1 MTAVATVTHPSFE
14 DPYFTSSIDSFEGV
28 PDYVVAAGLK
38 TPVKAIRSAA
48 QHRARGTRLAQQ
60 RCFRASGLA
69 VIALAYVGSS
79 IISDFIGVNLLH
91 FKVSPLS
98 PIIVAVAIGLLIRNT
113 IGVPT
118 SYEKGLRLCLRGVL
132 RLGIVLLGMR
142 LGLVD
147 AGSIGLRG
155 LPIIIIT
162 ISTAITVVTWL
173 NNRLGLSRRLGVLI
187 AVGTSICGVSAI
199 VATGA
204 AIDAEEDEMSYA
216 VSCITL
222 FGLMC
227 LFVYPFYS
235 HWMFNGDAQLAGIFM
250 GHEHPCD
257 VAQTTSHAGVMY
269 KQQLPLLNGEA
280 DPAAQRRRRREADAE
295 RDDGHPDPVHDRGL
309 SPIRKD
315 GGREKTEVLAVRADV
330 HHRVPRDGR
339 ASICWRF
346 LVATKHQ
353 SSNVQAHW
361 ASLISQANAGA
372 NWCLIL
378 AMAAVGLGTGLAK
391 LKNLGIKPF
400 CVGFTAAILVGGVS
414 TILVKLFASFLH

>member
-1 MTAVATVTHPSFE
+1 MTAVAPISHASFA
-14 DPYFTSSIDSFEGV
+14 DPFFTSSIDSFEGV
-28 PDYVVAAGLK
+28 PDYIAAPEK
-38 TPVKAIRSAA
+38 TPVRATATHNIGHEALAWLAA
-48 QHRARGTRLAQQ
+48 MLPG
-60 RCFRASGLA
+60 FGLA
-69 VIALAYVGSS
+69 VMLAYIGS
-79 IISDFIGVNLLH
+79 IISDFIGVKLLH
-91 FKVSPLS
+91 FKDSPLS
-98 PIIVAVAIGLLIRNT
+98 PIIVAVVIGLLIRNT

-132 RLGIVLLGMR
+132 RLGIVLLGLR
-142 LGLVD
+142 LGLGDV
-147 AGSIGLRG
+147 GVIGLKG
-155 LPIIIIT
+155 LPIIIVT
-162 ISTAITVVTWL
+162 ISTALLVVTWL

-250 GHEHPCD
+250 GTSIHD
-257 VAQTTSHAGVMY
+257 VAQTTGAGVMY
-269 KQQLPLLNGEA
+269 KQQFPNGGELALN
-280 DPAAQRRRRREADAE
+280 AAVVVKLMRNVMMAILIPFMTVVYRRT
-295 RDDGHPDPVHDRGL
+295 
-309 SPIRKD
+309 
-315 GGREKTEVLAVRADV
+315 EKTTAVKKQRISQFIPMFIIAFLAMVILRSVGDSV
-330 HHRVPRDGR
+330 VG
-339 ASICWRF
+339 
-346 LVATKHQ
+346 HQ
-353 SSNVQAHW
+353 SQIVRDNW
-361 ASLISQANAGA
+361 KWLISQANAGA
-372 NWCLIL
+372 LWCLIL

-414 TILVKLFASFLH
+414 TILVKLFASYLH

>member
-28 PDYVVAAGLK
+28 PDYVVPPEK
-38 TPVKAIRSAA
+38 TPVKATA
-48 QHRARGTRLAQQ
+48 QHNIGHEALAWLAAMLPG
-60 RCFRASGLA
+60 FGLA
-69 VIALAYVGSS
+69 VMLAYVGSY
-79 IISDFIGVNLLH
+79 ISDFIGISLLH

-147 AGSIGLRG
+147 AGSIGIRG

-250 GHEHPCD
+250 GTSIHD
-257 VAQTTSHAGVMY
+257 VAQTTGAGVMY
-269 KQQLPLLNGEA
+269 KQQFPNGGDLALN
-280 DPAAQRRRRREADAE
+280 AAVVVKLMRNVMMAILIPFMTVIYRR
-295 RDDGHPDPVHDRGL
+295 
-309 SPIRKD
+309 S
-315 GGREKTEVLAVRADV
+315 EKTATVKKQKFSQFVPMFILAFLAMVILRSVGD
-330 HHRVPRDGR
+330 
-339 ASICWRF
+339 S
-346 LVATKHQ
+346 LVAHQ

-361 ASLISQANAGA
+361 ASLISQANVGA